1 METITVSY
9 TLIICLS
16 IFLNTRR
23 IIDANRGY
31 VCSRRLKIANRGYNL
46 HLSPEMDE
54 VWKLYIRIP
63 LLSISLNRNHGNVE
77 WMALHYWIKDI
88 SLSILFNQL
97 NWCWFWLWNP
107 EIRVSRVHPKLQLWC
122 TLATNSCQN
131 GQSWTWVWTN
141 FIQCDLIS

>member
-16 IFLNTRR
+16 IFLNTHSH
-23 IIDANRGY
+23 DWHQL
-31 VCSRRLKIANRGYNL
+31 CDNL
-46 HLSPEMDE
+46 HLMDE

-107 EIRVSRVHPKLQLWC
+107 EIRVSRVHPKLQLRC
-122 TLATNSCQN
+122 KLAINSCQN

-141 FIQCDLIS
+141 FIRCDLIS